1 MHVDVII
8 FSHTSCWFCYTIILA
23 WDSCEVS
30 RAGENSFFS
39 MQGHLCG
46 VVQKRSKIIFEVSCI
61 SSYILLHVHVYFLLM
76 LPTCISKSPF
86 SLSRPD
92 SPSIFTR
99 KVTYVGF
106 KPTFCLWTI
115 LVICFIFMFLV
126 FICLKFWN
134 YSTVICQAYVS
145 YKVLH
150 IVIKSLVIF

>member
-8 FSHTSCWFCYTIILA
+8 FSHTSCWFCYTIILF

-46 VVQKRSKIIFEVSCI
+46 VVQKQEQNHIWGELH
-61 SSYILLHVHVYFLLM
+61 ILLYPPSCSCVFFCWCCLHVLSNPLSLCLDQMAHQ
-76 LPTCISKSPF
+76 F
-86 SLSRPD
+86 SLE
-92 SPSIFTR
+92 
-99 KVTYVGF
+99 KWHVGF

-126 FICLKFWN
+126 SICLKFWN
-134 YSTVICQAYVS
+134 YSLVICQA
-145 YKVLH
+145 
-150 IVIKSLVIF
+150 